1 MIMKRLRKQLS
12 LLILPTLLFGGEYTA
27 FAADFEAKL
36 DWAGLYIV
44 SFPLDG
50 RIARVHVNAGDRVGK
65 GALLVELNTEPID
78 ISVKQYEAE
87 MAARQP
93 VLADAKRDFEHAQ
106 SLYEQTVLSD
116 VELQRARH
124 AFEKAT
130 AELTAARARLQYAR
144 WQKRQARVSAPW
156 EAWVI
161 ERNVEPGQMLVAE
174 QRARPVLI
182 LARAGQMTARAELP
196 LSAIQA
202 LETGQPLT
210 VLINNRAFS
219 ATVTATGMHTGTE
232 NAGSYM
238 LEAVFDVDPKGS
250 NRAGQAA
257 VIRVP

>member
-1 MIMKRLRKQLS
+1 MMKRLQKLLS
-12 LLILPTLLFGGEYTA
+12 MLILPTLLFGGARTA
-27 FAADFEAKL
+27 NAGDFEAKL
-36 DWAGLYIV
+36 DWAGLHIV

-50 RIARVHVNAGDRVGK
+50 SIAHVHVNAGDRVGK
-65 GALLVELNTEPID
+65 GTLLVELNTEPID
-78 ISVKQYEAE
+78 IRINQYEAE

-130 AELTAARARLQYAR
+130 AELAAAKARLQYAR
-144 WQKRQARVSAPW
+144 WQKKQARVSAPW
-156 EAWVI
+156 NAWVV

-174 QRARPVLI
+174 QRSRPVLM
-182 LARAGQMTARAELP
+182 LAREGQMTARAVLP

-202 LETGQPLT
+202 LKTGQPLT
-210 VLINNRAFS
+210 VLIDNRTYS
-219 ATVTATGMHTGTE
+219 STVATIGRHTGSD

-238 LEAVFDVDPKGS
+238 LETEFEIDPKD
-250 NRAGQAA
+250 NYRAGQDA